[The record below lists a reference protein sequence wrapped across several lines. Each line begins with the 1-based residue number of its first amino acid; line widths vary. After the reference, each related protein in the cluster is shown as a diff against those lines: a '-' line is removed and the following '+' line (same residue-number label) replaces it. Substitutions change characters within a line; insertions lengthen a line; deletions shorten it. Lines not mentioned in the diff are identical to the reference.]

1 MTTDRRA
8 AAIPEIAAPAGS
20 AECFTAALNA
30 GADAIY
36 AGVGGYNM
44 RAGADTF
51 GEPELREMISRAHDK
66 GTKLYLALN
75 TIVYDEQLADISRF
89 LDSMA
94 GSDADAVICWDPGVL
109 KLACERDFIIHLS
122 TQASVSNVES
132 ALFYESL
139 GVKRIVLAREL
150 SLAQIADA
158 VEETRCHGSAM
169 TYECFVHGAMCVA
182 ISGRCLTS
190 QLFNHR
196 SANCGD
202 CVQPCRR
209 RYRITDIEDG
219 HEMILEDHTVLSAK
233 DLCTIDI
240 LDEIIATG
248 VRALKIEGRM
258 REPLYV
264 KTTVEC
270 YREARDAVL
279 GGSYTPELAAALKER
294 LGQVFNR
301 GFSHG
306 FYFDR
311 PDRDIT
317 DGGGSRSSYV
327 KEYAGKVMNYFRKAS
342 AADVKLEVRGISL
355 GDKILITGP
364 TTGALEFTAESLRSP
379 DNLPAETS
387 SQGEIIGLGTPEWVR
402 MGDKVFV
409 LVERKAQSLEAGS
422 KAQS

>member
-1 MTTDRRA
+1 MTAVRTSLPV
-8 AAIPEIAAPAGS
+8 PEIVAPAGS
-20 AECFTAALNA
+20 AESFTAALNA

-36 AGVGGYNM
+36 AGIGGYNM
-44 RAGADTF
+44 RASADTF
-51 GEPELREMISRAHDK
+51 SEAELREMISRAHDN

-75 TIVYDEQLADISRF
+75 TIAYDNQLDEIARV
-89 LDSMA
+89 LDSMTDS
-94 GSDADAVICWDPGVL
+94 GADAVICWDPGVL
-109 KLACERDFIIHLS
+109 TLARDRGYPIHLS
-122 TQASVSNVES
+122 TQASVSNIET
-132 ALFYESL
+132 AMFYESL

-150 SLAQIADA
+150 SLAQITD
-158 VEETRCHGSAM
+158 VVNETRRRGSAL

-182 ISGRCLTS
+182 VSGRCLTS

-240 LDEIIATG
+240 LDEIIVTG
-248 VRALKIEGRM
+248 IRALKIEGRM

-264 KTTVEC
+264 KTAVEC

-279 GGSYTPELAAALKER
+279 DGSYTQELAAALKER
-294 LGQVFNR
+294 LGRVFNR

-317 DGGGSRSSYV
+317 DGGGSRSTLV
-327 KEYAGKVMNYFRKAS
+327 KEYAGKVMNYYRKS
-342 AADVKLEVRGISL
+342 RAADVKLEVRGISA
-355 GDKILITGP
+355 GDTVLITGP

-379 DNLPAETS
+379 ENFPAETS
-387 SQGEIIGLGTPEWVR
+387 SQGEIIGLGVPERVR
-402 MGDKVFV
+402 LGDKVFV
-409 LVERKAQSLEAGS
+409 LVERAAQSF
-422 KAQS
+422 